1 MSMPDRPNAE
11 RQGVLFM
18 SNSAATPVAKYILKT
33 KTDDGLK
40 DVGKVIEREGKEGSI
55 FMTVEG
61 TDLIIGTNKDGNLVL
76 KKKNADPNAEYAYS
90 TITRLFENESKAGNA
105 YHRGKTQEGT
115 VYMMFPN
122 TPKPAGQKRAYSQS
136 APGNRSG
143 SASGFQ
149 RKVTDTT
156 GRA

>member
-1 MSMPDRPNAE
+1 
-11 RQGVLFM
+11 M
-18 SNSAATPVAKYILKT
+18 SNSAATPAAKYILKT

-76 KKKNADPNAEYAYS
+76 KKKNTDPNAEYAYS
-90 TITRLFENESKAGNA
+90 TITRLFENESKSGNA

-122 TPKPAGQKRAYSQS
+122 TPKPAGKGKWTPNKAAGARPAQA
-136 APGNRSG
+136 AG
-143 SASGFQ
+143 GFQ
-149 RKVTDTT
+149 RNQKATGTT
-156 GRA
+156 GR

>member
-1 MSMPDRPNAE
+1 
-11 RQGVLFM
+11 
-18 SNSAATPVAKYILKT
+18 
-33 KTDDGLK
+33 
-40 DVGKVIEREGKEGSI
+40 
-55 FMTVEG
+55 MTVEG

-76 KKKNADPNAEYAYS
+76 KKKNTDPNAEYAYS
-90 TITRLFENESKAGNA
+90 TITRLFENESKSGNA

-122 TPKPAGQKRAYSQS
+122 TPKPAGQGQKRAYSQS

-149 RKVTDTT
+149 RKVA
-156 GRA
+156 GPAVRG

>member
-1 MSMPDRPNAE
+1 MST
-11 RQGVLFM
+11 Q
-18 SNSAATPVAKYILKT
+18 NSATPVAKYILKT
-33 KTDDGLK
+33 KTDAGLK
-40 DVGKVIEREGKEGSI
+40 DVGKVVEREGANGSI

-90 TITRLFENESKAGNA
+90 TITRLFENESKSGNA

-122 TPKPAGQKRAYSQS
+122 TPKPAGARK
-136 APGNRSG
+136 G
-143 SASGFQ
+143 GFQ
-149 RKVTDTT
+149 RGGNAGAAAGNK
-156 GRA
+156 GGFQRRQA